1 MAADVSQLAN
11 FHTVLGQ
18 WRLHRYPL
26 RNHDPLQAWDSADV
40 LLHQHMADL
49 NCRLPVLVNDQFG
62 ALAVACQQ
70 TQIAAMSDS
79 YISVCS
85 WQHNLQ
91 INQLATQI
99 IPLTG
104 LTAVPAG
111 IDQVLMKLPK
121 SSSLLSY
128 QLQRLAASIQQP
140 IALLAAAKS
149 KLFSPAIRALF
160 EQYCDQVEV
169 SLIEKKARVL
179 SAQLRPLAVVEPAIL
194 NYWQDPDYPLQ
205 LGHYPGVFS
214 RNQLDLGARLFLRHL
229 PAAGAD
235 QVIDLGCGNGV
246 LGLRYAQLSPASKIL
261 WVDESYLAIASCQ
274 HNIELNLG
282 STDTRYQTAVDDC
295 LSQQAA
301 ASADLILCNP
311 PFHQEHAITTHIA
324 QQMFRDSK
332 RVLRHGGEL
341 RVVANRHLAYHQPLE
356 RLFGAVTVVAS
367 NPKFVL
373 LSVRR

>member
-1 MAADVSQLAN
+1 
-11 FHTVLGQ
+11 
-18 WRLHRYPL
+18 
-26 RNHDPLQAWDSADV
+26 
-40 LLHQHMADL
+40 
-49 NCRLPVLVNDQFG
+49 
-62 ALAVACQQ
+62 
-70 TQIAAMSDS
+70 
-79 YISVCS
+79 
-85 WQHNLQ
+85 
-91 INQLATQI
+91 
-99 IPLTG
+99 
-104 LTAVPAG
+104 VPAG

-179 SAQLRPLAVVEPAIL
+179 SAQLRPLAVVEPATL

-229 PAAGAD
+229 PAVGAD

-261 WVDESYLAIASCQ
+261 WVDESYLAIASCH
-274 HNIELNLG
+274 HNIELKLG